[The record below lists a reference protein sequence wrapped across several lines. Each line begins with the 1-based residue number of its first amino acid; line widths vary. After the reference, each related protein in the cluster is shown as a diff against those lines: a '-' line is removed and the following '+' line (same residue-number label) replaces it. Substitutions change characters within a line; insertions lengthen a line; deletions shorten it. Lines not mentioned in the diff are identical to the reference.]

1 MDSIISFILGGIL
14 TIFVGWL
21 FYKKSNKKISLIPYL
36 DFFSKLFDNV
46 EPEIKK
52 DLKILYKESEI
63 EHLYSVQFTIENNGN
78 KPIRDLIEPLTLT
91 IPKEFEIMDGSISE
105 INPIGRKVELKQ
117 NLAENKIIVDFP
129 LLNPKEFFVFKILF
143 KGEITEFL
151 KKKRKQKY
159 PQLDNEN
166 GSYEVHYNE
175 KDIIEYF
182 ELKITV
188 DDLPPI
194 LKIKKESR
202 EGNSE
207 NENSTSENIFHL
219 IIGVAMGYILWYF
232 TNDSTE
238 YFIFNFTDFFTGF
251 WSWFYKFNY
260 FKLAL
265 LTTWLV
271 PIYLTL
277 KGLIVII
284 VNSSKQIAKSI

>member
-21 FYKKSNKKISLIPYL
+21 FYKKSNKKISIIPYL

-78 KPIRDLIEPLTLT
+78 KPIRDLIEPLTLS

-105 INPIGRKVELKQ
+105 INPVGRKVELKQ
-117 NLAENKIIVDFP
+117 NLIENKIIIDFP

-151 KKKRKQKY
+151 KNKRKQKY
-159 PQLDNEN
+159 PISDNVD
-166 GSYEVHYNE
+166 YESGYNE

-202 EGNSE
+202 EGSSE

-232 TNDSTE
+232 TKDNTE
-238 YFIFNFTDFFTGF
+238 YFIFNFTDFFNGF

-265 LTTWLV
+265 LTTWTV
-271 PIYLTL
+271 PIYLTI

-284 VNSSKQIAKSI
+284 VNSSKKIAKSI

>member
-21 FYKKSNKKISLIPYL
+21 FYKKSNKKISIIPYL

-78 KPIRDLIEPLTLT
+78 KPIRDLMEPLTLS

-105 INPIGRKVELKQ
+105 INPVGRKVELKQ
-117 NLAENKIIVDFP
+117 NLIENKIIIDFP

-151 KKKRKQKY
+151 KNKRKQKY
-159 PQLDNEN
+159 PISDNVD
-166 GSYEVHYNE
+166 YESGYNE

-202 EGNSE
+202 EGSSE

-232 TNDSTE
+232 TKDNTE
-238 YFIFNFTDFFTGF
+238 YFIFNFTDFFNGF

-265 LTTWLV
+265 LTTWTV
-271 PIYLTL
+271 PIYLTI

-284 VNSSKQIAKSI
+284 VNSSKKIAKSI